1 MKDLKKYLKLSKKS
15 WLAIIIGAV
24 IIAVAGLSV
33 RYFHQIN
40 QYNKI
45 NEQLVQIR
53 ANLDKTQVSILQS
66 NKTELEEELS
76 EKTLQLENTQAQLSI
91 PMASS
96 IITKTL
102 FDVADNHRLKVN
114 EMASSLPQIQ
124 TQDGVKLSQTELT
137 ASVEG
142 NLSDIIRFIIA
153 LDKRF
158 STGVIKS
165 VVIEIP
171 PDDIEGDSSIDF
183 KMDIYT
189 VER

>member
-1 MKDLKKYLKLSKKS
+1 MKDLKKYIKLSKKS
-15 WLAIIIGAV
+15 WITIIIGVV
-24 IIAVAGLSV
+24 IIAVASLSV
-33 RYFHQIN
+33 YYFQQIN

-45 NEQLVQIR
+45 NEQLIQIR
-53 ANLDKTQVSILQS
+53 TNLEKTQVPLLQS
-66 NKTELEEELS
+66 NKTELEQELS
-76 EKTLQLENTQAQLSI
+76 AKTLQLENAQAQLSI

-102 FDVADNHRLKVN
+102 FDVADSHRLTVN
-114 EMASSLPQIQ
+114 EMSSSMPQ
-124 TQDGVKLSQTELT
+124 TQSQSGVELSQTELT

-165 VVIEIP
+165 VVIEIL
-171 PDDIEGDSSIDF
+171 DDIEGDSSIDF
-183 KMDIYT
+183 KMDIYN